1 MYAKFKCSTGL
12 DTPEGS
18 PSCRGRWAWVPRR
31 PLELC
36 RRELRLLVGPPKL
49 NRSKDRGATKHDPPV
64 LQVRELGKGLT
75 SLSCKTPMLR
85 KRQWRKLT
93 LLGETGF
100 QSHQNATT
108 AEESPYYLYPVRS
121 WPRSSSSKRPT
132 QWTNNWEESR
142 QGFGKERDVQTRSPP
157 CVTS

>member
-18 PSCRGRWAWVPRR
+18 PPCRGRWAWVPRR

-36 RRELRLLVGPPKL
+36 RWELRLLVGPPKL

-75 SLSCKTPMLR
+75 SLSRKTPMLR

-100 QSHQNATT
+100 QSHQKILVWMTVVKPKGNRWQ
-108 AEESPYYLYPVRS
+108 EDGSLEH
-121 WPRSSSSKRPT
+121 
-132 QWTNNWEESR
+132 QMQDQNWILEC
-142 QGFGKERDVQTRSPP
+142 KNDVQDR
-157 CVTS
+157 